1 MIQLD
6 CDAFFREK
14 MERWG
19 NGGKKEM
26 KGVMAGERADPVP
39 LVGSRLGFTY
49 SYLNRRQGPVNWQ
62 PPRDLGETG
71 ELGCLP

>member
-6 CDAFFREK
+6 CDPFFREK

-19 NGGKKEM
+19 NGGKEKM
-26 KGVMAGERADPVP
+26 KGELAGERADPRR
-39 LVGSRLGFTY
+39 LVGSRLGFAY
-49 SYLNRRQGPVNWQ
+49 SHLNHRQ

-71 ELGCLP
+71 